1 MKIAPAKL
9 YAAVALCL
17 LLGGLGGWVLAATGI
32 AEEIEGPFVKE
43 GGAEAAFFNALLFV
57 SLLLAGALLLLALT
71 RIRFTLVKAL
81 GYLAF
86 FMAAFLVG
94 ETYTIA
100 CGMDPALATLAS
112 LAFAFSSTFSL
123 ALRPLSPPVVLAQ
136 IAVGSLTGA
145 VIAAMVPPIS
155 LVAMLAAAAA
165 YDLYAV
171 YKGPLKRLLDGIP
184 RDSPSQSEGAE
195 GRGPSP
201 LTPFTVNIGG
211 VALGMGDVVLY
222 GALSSLALLT
232 PTFDV
237 LRMLLVVPS
246 AIAGMGLTLK
256 LLEKRGYAPALPLPI
271 SLSLAVYFIY
281 NALRGF

>member
-1 MKIAPAKL
+1 VKV
-9 YAAVALCL
+9 AAVGLYLAVVLCL
-17 LLGGLGGWVLAATGI
+17 LLGGLGGWVLAATGV
-32 AEEIEGPFVKE
+32 AEEIEGPFVKH

-71 RIRFTLVKAL
+71 RIRLSLVKAL

-94 ETYTIA
+94 ETYSVA
-100 CGMDPALATLAS
+100 LGMDPALATFAS

-123 ALRPLSPPVVLAQ
+123 ALRPFSPPVVLAQ
-136 IAVGSLTGA
+136 IAVGSLTGSI
-145 VIAAMVPPIS
+145 IAAMVPPMS

-171 YKGPLKRLLDGIP
+171 YGGPLKRILEGLPKG
-184 RDSPSQSEGAE
+184 SPSRSEGA
-195 GRGPSP
+195 RKPSP

-232 PTFDV
+232 PSLDV
-237 LRMLLVVPS
+237 FRMLLVVP
-246 AIAGMGLTLK
+246 ATIAGLALTLK
-256 LLEKRGYAPALPLPI
+256 LVERRGYAPALPLP
-271 SLSLAVYFIY
+271 LALALAVYLAY
-281 NALRGF
+281 NAVGRS

>member
-1 MKIAPAKL
+1 VKVAPAKL
-9 YAAVALCL
+9 YSAVVLCL

-71 RIRFTLVKAL
+71 RIRFSLMKAL

-86 FMAAFLVG
+86 FTAAFLVG
-94 ETYTIA
+94 ETYGVA
-100 CGMDPALATLAS
+100 CGADPTLAMFAS
-112 LAFAFSSTFSL
+112 LIFAFSATFSL
-123 ALRPLSPPVVLAQ
+123 ALRPLLPPVVLVQ
-136 IAVGSLTGA
+136 IAVGSLTGSI
-145 VIAAMVPPIS
+145 IAAMVPPTS
-155 LVAMLAAAAA
+155 LMAMLAAAAL

-171 YKGPLKRLLDGIP
+171 YRGPLKRMLNGLSKG
-184 RDSPSQSEGAE
+184 SPSWGEGE
-195 GRGPSP
+195 KKPSP

-232 PTFDV
+232 PSPDI
-237 LRMLLVVPS
+237 LRMLLVIPAV
-246 AIAGMGLTLK
+246 IAGVALTLK
-256 LLEKRGYAPALPLPI
+256 LVEKRGYAPALPLPTA
-271 SLSLAVYFIY
+271 LALAAYLAY
-281 NALRGF
+281 NAVKGA